1 MARPRADVRDYSP
14 ACLGLAPAGDARG
27 ARLSRRGGFSSVER
41 RSEEENCDLL
51 GTGPDR
57 TFFALGFRLA
67 PSAKEECGA
76 VAEYIACV
84 VGDDDHVIS
93 FLTFICDTDASA
105 MARAKQLAKG
115 HDVVLWSGERIVTRI
130 IKAQQSPDLPP

>member
-1 MARPRADVRDYSP
+1 
-14 ACLGLAPAGDARG
+14 
-27 ARLSRRGGFSSVER
+27 
-41 RSEEENCDLL
+41 
-51 GTGPDR
+51 
-57 TFFALGFRLA
+57 
-67 PSAKEECGA
+67 

-105 MARAKQLAKG
+105 TARAKQLAKS

-130 IKAQQSPDLPP
+130 VKAQQSRTYRLEAYLAARPAAIARAMRCPVWCGHSTSHHAFQSSSRDGATKGA